1 MKNFRKF
8 ASNKTP
14 KRKPMT
20 ADDIKDS
27 ASAQV
32 LSEYLRRTHRR
43 CTTERYMVLASA
55 ESMSGHFTVE
65 ELSAHLIANG
75 RRVATATVY
84 STLQILVDCGLLRR
98 LRLDDGAMRYEAATP
113 TNHHHLLC
121 VRCGKIKDVRE
132 PAIEEMLKSRRYSAF
147 SPAYFSLTVYGICS
161 TCARKAKQEL
171 KNRK

>member
-65 ELSAHLIANG
+65 ELCAHLIANG

-98 LRLDDGAMRYEAATP
+98 LHLNDGAAKSKTCANPQSRKCSRVDDTRP
-113 TNHHHLLC
+113 
-121 VRCGKIKDVRE
+121 
-132 PAIEEMLKSRRYSAF
+132 SRRLIS
-147 SPAYFSLTVYGICS
+147 
-161 TCARKAKQEL
+161 R
-171 KNRK
+171 